1 MAQANDKP
9 PSDAPWCFF
18 DLAEMRLYAGG
29 RASALRWM
37 NEGIRA
43 CSSGWQIE
51 TCRQSLL
58 LLKDVTG
65 IDGSLLSEMVRSLK
79 QAEELLAA

>member
-29 RASALRWM
+29 RTKALRWM
-37 NEGIRA
+37 NEGIHA
-43 CSSGWQIE
+43 CGSRWQVE

-58 LLKDVTG
+58 LLKDVSG
-65 IDGSLLSEMVRSLK
+65 IDGSLLSEMVGSLER
-79 QAEELLAA
+79 AEELLAA